1 MNKVYGT
8 CKFSVTN
15 NNNLLFLLTFSKKKI
30 PSVFVVILGQN
41 VTAKPLHK

>member
-1 MNKVYGT
+1 MAYGT

-15 NNNLLFLLTFSKKKI
+15 NNNLLLLLTFSKKN
-30 PSVFVVILGQN
+30 PSVFVVVLGQN